1 MLRATFTKRGL
12 IVAALGLAII
22 SASAPWSGPALA
34 AGDPASARIDAFYAA
49 LLDAMK
55 NAKTLGVKGRYEKL
69 APVVAKT
76 FDVAGM
82 AKGAVGAGW
91 DAIPAPQQAAT
102 IEAFQRMMAATYA
115 SRFDDFTGEK
125 FEVSPA
131 VDQGADKLVKTK
143 LVQSNGKPVTL
154 NYLMRG
160 ADPKIADVF
169 LDGTIS
175 ELAGRRAEFTTILKS
190 GGADALIASLKA
202 KGDKY
207 LAGS

>member
-55 NAKTLGVKGRYEKL
+55 NAKTLGVKGRYDKL

-91 DAIPAPQQAAT
+91 NSIPAPQQAAT

-131 VDQGADKLVKTK
+131 VDQGGDKLVKTK

>member
-1 MLRATFTKRGL
+1 MLRAIFTRRRL
-12 IVAALGLAII
+12 IIAALSLTVAAA
-22 SASAPWSGPALA
+22 AGPFSSPARA
-34 AGDPASARIDAFYAA
+34 AGDPASAKIDTFYAA

-55 NAKTLGVKGRYEKL
+55 NAKTLGVKGRYDKL

-76 FDVAGM
+76 FDVPSM

-91 DAIPAPQQAAT
+91 DQIPAPQQAGI
-102 IEAFQRMMAATYA
+102 IESFQRMMTSTYA

-125 FEVSPA
+125 FEVAGA
-131 VDQGADKLVKTK
+131 VAQGADQIVKTK

-160 ADPKIADVF
+160 ADPKIVDVF

-207 LAGS
+207 LSGS